1 MIDADPSI
9 GLDDNFASGLAAAEG
24 DFMVFT
30 QVRDVLAPDALFEF
44 VRAINKY
51 PDCDFLYSDVD
62 TCDAQ
67 GIHSQPLF
75 RPDFSP
81 EFCAHTTIF
90 AI

>member
-1 MIDADPSI
+1 MNADQSI

-75 RPDFSP
+75 GRIFHLS
-81 EFCAHTTIF
+81 FCAHTTIF